1 VSDGPS
7 LHFDLIEPLEGFG
20 PVLVDAEAAHVPDE
34 LRPTGRR
41 EAIDGIPAGPH
52 IAAANRCTVRR
63 EADKPYLQ
71 CHLNF
76 PAAIGELAVYCG
88 DRLVDRADLIQG
100 WQYSAVELKEA
111 ATPSELTLVFRDAT
125 GAPVDGVL
133 IHSISLS
140 DTWGRGQRKRLKC
153 YFPFEMA
160 AVYQDFSVYPCCARQ
175 WLKGNQMAGDTRT
188 QCLGDIW
195 NGAQYQRMRAL
206 FLEGKYGETCRED
219 VCPALKREGKAKAQ
233 EPPPEVVRAV
243 NEGHTVVEYGPIS
256 LYHDIDRGCNLECV
270 MCRDAKSLPN
280 EDNIDHAL
288 HDVQSALDLG
298 SLNRLLLSGAGEI
311 FAMKK
316 VVRLLES
323 DTLSRRGVQIAV
335 TTNLT
340 HFNER
345 LWTRIGHN
353 RFYNIT
359 VSADGC
365 SSEIYDAVRIGS
377 DWKTL
382 AGNLRF
388 LSALRQ
394 QGKIGS
400 INWNYTILRQNI
412 PDVGNAIRL
421 ADELGFQNIRLIAQI
436 GALSRTNGNMFE
448 DYDIEALDAL
458 YGELE
463 SVDAFANP
471 RVLMSEIGMRD
482 RRYLTVEF
490 RLELA
495 QHLFERRSYSADKSA
510 PLPYGDWSQCARLVQ
525 TIKDD
530 IERQT
535 IRWPE
540 ALPASLVQFLH
551 SFAEHTEQHYCAPAS
566 WTRIAKDL
574 LRSRA
579 SAATEA
585 KRVARWSRDLMR
597 GAPRHG
603 AGAT

>member
-1 VSDGPS
+1 VSDGPI

-20 PVLVDAEAAHVPDE
+20 PVLVDAEAAHAPDE

-41 EAIDGIPAGPH
+41 EGIDGIPAGPH
-52 IAAANRCTVRR
+52 IAAANRCTIRR

-76 PAAIGELAVYCG
+76 PAAIGELAIYCG
-88 DRLVDRADLIQG
+88 DRLVDRADLMHG

-153 YFPFEMA
+153 YLPFEMV
-160 AVYQDFSVYPCCARQ
+160 AVFQDFSVYPCCARQ

-188 QCLGDIW
+188 QRLDEIW
-195 NGAQYQRMRAL
+195 NGGQYQRMRAL
-206 FLEGKYGETCRED
+206 FLEGKYGETCREE
-219 VCPALKREGKAKAQ
+219 VCPALKGEGKAP
-233 EPPPEVVRAV
+233 EPPPEVLRAV
-243 NEGHTVVEYGPIS
+243 NEGHTVVDYGPVS
-256 LYHDIDRGCNLECV
+256 LYHDVDRGCNLECV
-270 MCRDAKSLPN
+270 MCRDAKSLPDD
-280 EDNIDHAL
+280 DNIDHAL

-298 SLNRLLLSGAGEI
+298 SLKQLAFSGAGEI

-316 VVRLLES
+316 VVRLLET
-323 DTLSRRGVQIAV
+323 DTLSRGEVQLSV

-340 HFNER
+340 NFNER
-345 LWTRIGHN
+345 LWRRIGHN
-353 RFYNIT
+353 RFFNIT
-359 VSADGC
+359 ISADGC
-365 SSEIYDAVRIGS
+365 SSEIYDTIRIGG
-377 DWKTL
+377 DWNTL

-412 PDVGNAIRL
+412 RDVANAIRL
-421 ADELGFQNIRLIAQI
+421 ADELGFETIRLIAQL
-436 GALSRTNGNMFE
+436 GTLSRTNGNMFE

-458 YGELE
+458 YAELE

-471 RVLMSEIGMRD
+471 GVLMSEIGMRD
-482 RRYLTVEF
+482 RRYLTAEF

-495 QHLFERRSYSADKSA
+495 EHLFERRSYNADKSA
-510 PLPYGDWSQCARLVQ
+510 PLPHREWSQCARLVQ

-551 SFAEHTEQHYCAPAS
+551 SFAEHTEQHYCAPAR
-566 WTRIAKDL
+566 WTGIARDSL
-574 LRSRA
+574 QSPA
-579 SAATEA
+579 SAAAEA

-597 GAPRHG
+597 GARHDMVPG
-603 AGAT
+603 AA